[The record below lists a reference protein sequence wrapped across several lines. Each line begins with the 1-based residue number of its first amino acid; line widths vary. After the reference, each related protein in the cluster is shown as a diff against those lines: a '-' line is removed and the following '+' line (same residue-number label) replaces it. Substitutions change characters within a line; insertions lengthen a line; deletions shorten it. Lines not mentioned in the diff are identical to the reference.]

1 VPPRRY
7 TEQEFRTAVEDPGV
21 RTMADLCRA
30 LGVVPR
36 GANYETL
43 RAFAADLQVDLDG
56 ALQAGRRR
64 APRRMTRRS
73 YEDADLLAAIGKADG
88 YPALCELLGLS
99 PRSGTYRRLRD
110 RAASLG
116 HPLPSE
122 WSRPGRRSS
131 ASPATQAPRPIT
143 WTDHQ
148 QISEEEIRAAIADA
162 RCLADALRAL
172 GEQPSGQGYRR
183 LKRAIARHGIDTAHF
198 DRDATRGGTRRRP
211 LDGLLVAGSRVNS
224 TGLRR
229 RLLEEGVKPHQCEGC
244 ARTVWRGQP
253 IPLELDHLNGDRT
266 DNRLENLRLLCPN
279 CHALTPTYRGRNI
292 GRRGIDDGHP
302 DADLGARCRRRA
314 PGPRI

>member
-7 TEQEFRTAVEDPGV
+7 TEQQFRTAVEDPEV

-30 LGVVPR
+30 LGIVPR

-56 ALQAGRRR
+56 ALRVERGP
-64 APRRMTRRS
+64 APRPMNRRS
-73 YEDADLLAAIGKADG
+73 YEDPDLLAAIGRADG
-88 YPALCELLGLS
+88 YPALCALLGLS

-110 RAASLG
+110 HAAALG
-116 HPLPSE
+116 HPLPPE

-131 ASPATQAPRPIT
+131 VSPATQVRRPMG
-143 WTDHQ
+143 WSVHQ
-148 QISEEEIRAAIADA
+148 QISEEEIRKAVADA

-172 GEQPSGQGYRR
+172 GEEPSGQGYRR
-183 LKRAIARHGIDTAHF
+183 LKRAIARHGIATAHF

-211 LDGLLVAGSRVNS
+211 LDELLVSGSRASS
-224 TGLRR
+224 TDLRR
-229 RLLEEGVKPHQCEGC
+229 RLIEEGVKPRRCEGC
-244 ARTVWRGQP
+244 ARTMWRGRP
-253 IPLELDHLNGDRT
+253 IPLELDHINGDRT

-292 GRRGIDDGHP
+292 GRRDTGDRHRPAGLGESVTDGEVKR
-302 DADLGARCRRRA
+302 L
-314 PGPRI
+314 